1 MKLGITGHGPI
12 VSTFLEAVSLVD
24 QVEAFA
30 QKHLEQQGTRLVWCS
45 DEFYLLAGRELP
57 EEDYFEEFTQLDN
70 GVGMLRLLSEEFR
83 RGLDLMEPEEME
95 GTTPFLIATGVSAAP
110 FLAKLVDMAKEKCG
124 KIEGEVQAIRN
135 DFFGHTITVA
145 GLVTGRDLID
155 QLKGRKL
162 PPRLLIPTNMLRSGE
177 QVFLDDV
184 SVEDVEREL
193 SVTVTAVGQ
202 DGYELLDAICG
213 IEVGSA
219 PCTPNIPEDEF
230 YVYNPG
236 TR

>member
-1 MKLGITGHGPI
+1 MSRDIKDFKGVIP
-12 VSTFLEAVSLVD
+12 AVISVFD
-24 QVEAFA
+24 QDEN
-30 QKHLEQQGTRLVWCS
+30 LDEQGTRLVWCS
-45 DEFYLLAGRELP
+45 DEFYLLAGRDLP
-57 EEDYFEEFTQLDN
+57 DEDYFEEFTQLDN

-95 GTTPFLIATGVSAAP
+95 GTTPFAIATGVSAAP
-110 FLAKLVDMAKEKCG
+110 FLKKMVDKAAEKCG
-124 KIEGEVQAIRN
+124 RIKGEVYAIRN

-155 QLKGRKL
+155 QLKGKNL
-162 PPRLLIPTNMLRSGE
+162 PSRLLIPTNMLRSGE

-202 DGYELLDAICG
+202 DGYELLDAMCG

-219 PCTPNIPEDEF
+219 ACAPNLGETE
-230 YVYNPG
+230 YYQYNQ
-236 TR
+236 

>member
-1 MKLGITGHGPI
+1 M
-12 VSTFLEAVSLVD
+12 
-24 QVEAFA
+24 
-30 QKHLEQQGTRLVWCS
+30 
-45 DEFYLLAGRELP
+45 
-57 EEDYFEEFTQLDN
+57 
-70 GVGMLRLLSEEFR
+70 
-83 RGLDLMEPEEME
+83 
-95 GTTPFLIATGVSAAP
+95 
-110 FLAKLVDMAKEKCG
+110 
-124 KIEGEVQAIRN
+124 
-135 DFFGHTITVA
+135 A
-145 GLVTGRDLID
+145 GLVTGQDLIN

-162 PPRLLIPTNMLRSGE
+162 PPRLLIPASMLRSGE

-213 IEVGSA
+213 IEVGSGPCAA
-219 PCTPNIPEDEF
+219 PVTEDEF